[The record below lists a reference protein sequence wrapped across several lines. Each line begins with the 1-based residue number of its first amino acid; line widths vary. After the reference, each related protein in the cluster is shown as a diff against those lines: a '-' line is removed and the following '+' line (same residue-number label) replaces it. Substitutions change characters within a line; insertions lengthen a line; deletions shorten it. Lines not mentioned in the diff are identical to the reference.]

1 MEILIMQLLNEIV
14 NIIFSIAL
22 FINALLFIPQI
33 VALWRNKHAN
43 DVSLITFAGFN
54 IINIFTMLHGF
65 TIHDRLL
72 IIGYSFSVFTNT
84 IVTGLIVWYRYI
96 SRLGK

>member
-1 MEILIMQLLNEIV
+1 MQVINEFINV
-14 NIIFSIAL
+14 VFSIAL

-33 VALWRNKHAN
+33 IALWRNKHAD

-54 IINIFTMLHGF
+54 LINIFTMLHGF
-65 TIHDRLL
+65 TMHDSLL

-84 IVTGLIVWYRYI
+84 VVTVLIIWYRYRG
-96 SRLGK
+96 RLGK

>member
-1 MEILIMQLLNEIV
+1 MQAMNELV
-14 NIIFSIAL
+14 NIIFSVAL

-33 VALWRNKHAN
+33 VTLWRNKHAN

-54 IINIFTMLHGF
+54 LINIFTMLHGF
-65 TIHDRLL
+65 TVHDKLL

-84 IVTGLIVWYRYI
+84 VVTILIIWYRYI
-96 SRLGK
+96 VKLGK